1 VKTDEKGDIEW
12 YKARLVG
19 KGFSEKYGIDYKETF
34 SPVIKFSSIRV
45 LLTIAASEDWVLL
58 QLGVTA
64 AFLKGK
70 LEEEIFMK
78 IPDVYE
84 LADKDCDEGRD
95 CLQLLRPLYGLKQAS
110 REWYV

>member
-1 VKTDEKGDIEW
+1 MRK

-19 KGFSEKYGIDYKETF
+19 KGFSQKYGIDYKETF
-34 SPVIKFSSIRV
+34 SPVIKFSSIWV
-45 LLTIAASEDWVLL
+45 LLTIAALEDWVLL
-58 QLGVTA
+58 QLDVTV

-78 IPDVYE
+78 IPDGYE

-95 CLQLLRPLYGLKQAS
+95 CLQLLRPLYD
-110 REWYV
+110 